1 MGLFGGGKGGGGGN
15 QSGVYGPTLTPAE
28 SAQLAYVSA
37 GSPAPNVAG
46 PTSGQAYPT
55 MGVASP
61 NINTAAAQGLYSA
74 GGATA
79 AGLGRPLLGSNIAAY
94 QNPYT
99 DQVIKANEADIL
111 RGGQMGLNA
120 LDTAAGKAGAFGGS
134 RHGIATGEL
143 GRNVMQQL
151 AQSSAGLRQ
160 AGFQNAQQAAQ
171 FDITQNQA
179 AAQQLANIAQQGFGM
194 GQTVQQNLMAQGN
207 QQQALQQ
214 ALIDAAKGQYAGYT
228 GHPAA
233 TLGYVSNAL
242 GATPVPQ
249 SQTTSKQPGLFD
261 YLTLAATTAGAYYG
275 AGGSDIRFKT
285 DITLKKVL
293 DNGIKV
299 YDWVWNELGEKFKA
313 KWQPS
318 SGVIAQEIKDVIPEA
333 VIERDGYLFV
343 DYNHPEL
350 KGAL

>member
-1 MGLFGGGKGGGGGN
+1 M
-15 QSGVYGPTLTPAE
+15 Q
-28 SAQLAYVSA
+28 Q
-37 GSPAPNVAG
+37 
-46 PTSGQAYPT
+46 
-55 MGVASP
+55 
-61 NINTAAAQGLYSA
+61 
-74 GGATA
+74 A
-79 AGLGRPLLGSNIAAY
+79 AGAQQRALAGTAGAGTIAGTDLGAY

-99 DQVIKANEADIL
+99 QQVIDASAADVL
-111 RGGQMGLNA
+111 RNAQMGLNQLGTDA
-120 LDTAAGKAGAFGGS
+120 TRAGAFGGS
-134 RHGIATGEL
+134 RHGVAMGEMGRGVASLL
-143 GRNVMQQL
+143 GQQS
-151 AQSSAGLRQ
+151 AQLRSQ
-160 AGFQNAQQAAQ
+160 GFMNAQQMAQ
-171 FDITQNQA
+171 QDIQNRMSQ
-179 AAQQLANIAQQGFGM
+179 AQQLANLGQQSFGYGQAIQSGLSQQG
-194 GQTVQQNLMAQGN
+194 A

-228 GHPAA
+228 GQPAN